1 MQSILRFDHHGIAYA
16 MVSFDGRFHETT
28 VLSFQV
34 TGNYNPHD
42 IGNAVQ
48 KLIDLRNTHPHD
60 SERNYF
66 SEETIS
72 VGKLDF
78 HYRGN
83 GYISAVVNKA
93 RVLFCVEANTLKD
106 FAAKCLALPTDD
118 QSSTQDT
125 SLHPTTPEI
134 SFTGSNNTNRK
145 QRE

>member
-48 KLIDLRNTHPHD
+48 KLINLRNTHPHD

-78 HYRGN
+78 HYKGN
-83 GYISAVVNKA
+83 GYISAIVNKT
-93 RVLFCVEANTLKD
+93 RVLFCVEANALKD
-106 FAAKCLALPTDD
+106 FAAKCLECHTDD
-118 QSSTQDT
+118 ACQ
-125 SLHPTTPEI
+125 PI
-134 SFTGSNNTNRK
+134 N
-145 QRE
+145 